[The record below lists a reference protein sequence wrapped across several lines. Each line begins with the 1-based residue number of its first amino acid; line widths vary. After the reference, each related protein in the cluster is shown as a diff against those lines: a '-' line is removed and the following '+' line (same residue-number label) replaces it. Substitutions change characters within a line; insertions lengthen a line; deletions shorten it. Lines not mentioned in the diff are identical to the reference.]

1 MALRIARG
9 LFRLWFVLSV
19 LWIISVVALA
29 WWVFPPAGSLDPRA
43 AECAGKTDDE
53 CAEILQRLGRNPFD
67 AYVYPDVP
75 PAVDFIAKQRS
86 AIRFA
91 AGAALIPP
99 ITAFVLGFALSWAFK
114 GFRSSNKI
122 E

>member
-1 MALRIARG
+1 
-9 LFRLWFVLSV
+9 
-19 LWIISVVALA
+19 
-29 WWVFPPAGSLDPRA
+29 
-43 AECAGKTDDE
+43 
-53 CAEILQRLGRNPFD
+53 LQRLGRNPFD